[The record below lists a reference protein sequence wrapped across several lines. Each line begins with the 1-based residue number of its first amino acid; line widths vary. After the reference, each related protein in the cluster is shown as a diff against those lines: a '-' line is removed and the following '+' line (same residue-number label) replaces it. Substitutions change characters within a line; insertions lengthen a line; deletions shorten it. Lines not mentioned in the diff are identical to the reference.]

1 MWDSLYPTSCSLL
14 FWWAPYAKRRSSES
28 SNLLFATIS
37 ILTISSMTSRCPG
50 RAHDPGTN
58 TGLER
63 KCQKKGLVSKLEC
76 RKEEVYK
83 QPVILTILPRETVAF
98 SWPLHHYVPFSWG
111 HLDILCSSCWR
122 ESLCTSNSSADYT
135 LDNGKYWHCPR
146 THTTPDNLEFYN
158 ESCWGLDFPQWR
170 GCGSRTCWNLPAREA
185 T

>member
-1 MWDSLYPTSCSLL
+1 MGFSLSHFMFSTILMSAVRQTPK
-14 FWWAPYAKRRSSES
+14 FWIVQS
-28 SNLLFATIS
+28 LFATIS

-63 KCQKKGLVSKLEC
+63 MSKKGPGIE
-76 RKEEVYK
+76 
-83 QPVILTILPRETVAF
+83 ILIILPRETVAF

-122 ESLCTSNSSADYT
+122 ESLCTSNSSVDYT

-146 THTTPDNLEFYN
+146 THTIPDNLEFYN